1 MDSKDKLTADLC
13 YSLMTK
19 DYISVIDHLK
29 AGADPLKKLQS
40 YIYDYPINI
49 CLINDDFYSLL
60 AVLTSIVVSNI
71 SNKFLSMK
79 LSRTELEKLTRLK
92 YRLSDGG
99 YSEFN
104 AGFRGDVYNLINEKI
119 DTYFNDNMIATED
132 SDSDTD
138 SDSDSDDCSE
148 LSE

>member
-1 MDSKDKLTADLC
+1 MDSQDKLTADLC

-40 YIYDYPINI
+40 YIYDYPIDI

-71 SNKFLSMK
+71 NDEFLSME
-79 LSRTELEKLTRLK
+79 LSRTGLEKLTRLK

-99 YSEFN
+99 YSEYN
-104 AGFRGDVYNLINEKI
+104 AGFRGDVFNLINEKI
-119 DTYFNDNMIATED
+119 DAYFDKNMIAEDD

-138 SDSDSDDCSE
+138 SDDDSEMSE
-148 LSE
+148 